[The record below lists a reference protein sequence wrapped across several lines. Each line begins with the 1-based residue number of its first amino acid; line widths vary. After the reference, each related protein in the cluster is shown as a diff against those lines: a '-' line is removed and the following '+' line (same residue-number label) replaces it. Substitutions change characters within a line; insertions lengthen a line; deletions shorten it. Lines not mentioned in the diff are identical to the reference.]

1 MASNRLTY
9 AVVIILL
16 ALFYIYCNS
25 YMPLIILIIALC
37 SPLFTFVFGLLASRK
52 ISAGVKA
59 VSKSALPNNGV
70 KLAVVLKNNSFIPV
84 SAVNI
89 TVEIESV
96 TDSAYVKRKIR
107 TALSAKETESVYLG
121 LSSRHCTVLNCRIKK
136 VRCCDA
142 FGLFSYKIRTEKGED
157 SIVIMP
163 KTLKNGLN
171 ISKSNYS
178 VTESDTYSE
187 TQKGDDSSQVFDVRD
202 YVPGDDIRRIHWRL
216 SSKQDNMIV
225 KEFSRPIADKCVVL
239 LESGLINGS
248 SEDSFCRID
257 KILSAFI
264 TLADKIIASEQSIS
278 VQWHSAEKEILL
290 AYDIHSREEIY
301 SVVKLFLC
309 EKFSEKASVSV
320 NNFKNYNSNLSS
332 EIYYIYDSGFSS
344 INNADYNNSGYL
356 FVDIGQVDVLVK

>member
-1 MASNRLTY
+1 MTSNRLTY

-16 ALFYIYCNS
+16 ALFYIYCDS
-25 YMPLIILIIALC
+25 YMPLIIMIIVFC

-52 ISAGVKA
+52 ISASVKA
-59 VSKSALPNNGV
+59 VSKSTLPDNEV
-70 KLAVVLKNNSFIPV
+70 KLAIVLENNSFIPV
-84 SAVNI
+84 SAANI
-89 TVEIESV
+89 TVEIESA

-107 TALSAKETESVYLG
+107 TAVSAKETESVYIG
-121 LSSRHCTVLNCRIKK
+121 VSSRHCTVLNCRIKK
-136 VRCCDA
+136 ARCCDA
-142 FGLFSYKIRTEKGED
+142 FGLFSYKIRIDKAEN

-178 VTESDTYSE
+178 VVESDTYSE
-187 TQKGDDSSQVFDVRD
+187 TQKGDDSSQVFEVRD

-216 SSKQDNMIV
+216 SSKQDSLIV

-239 LESGLINGS
+239 LESGLISGS
-248 SEDSFCRID
+248 AEDSCCRID

-264 TLADKIIASEQSIS
+264 TLADGIINLEQSIS
-278 VQWHSAEKEILL
+278 VQWYSAEKEILL
-290 AYDIHSREEIY
+290 AYDVHSREEIY
-301 SVVKLFLC
+301 SVIKLFLC
-309 EKFSEKASVSV
+309 EKFSDKASVSI
-320 NNFKNYNSNLSS
+320 NNFKNYNLLSS

-344 INNADYNNSGYL
+344 INNADYNDSGYL